1 MRNTQILTVKLIS
14 RYICIDNTKYS
25 IHRQNK
31 FLNKF
36 IRRGQSKRD
45 PIEDIIK
52 SHSYQSPESQL
63 SMHTIR
69 RMNVLN
75 KVFMEYITDMMSTGE
90 IEPEIL
96 NRDIEI
102 SHVKVTPDFKVINVY
117 WIDHSTQKSNT
128 EELLKKCSF
137 QLRHELS
144 RLRIIGNVPPVQFV
158 KYKGIEIMKE
168 VEQKLNALD
177 FDTEHVSTPYPNDIH
192 HTVTA
197 KIPMNDEGIGNDEN
211 GSEESFSVSIPI
223 MRHNVFGLNHYRIM
237 SKIKASLNKSTKN
250 LKIQAIN
257 IDSSCSSK
265 LDAQNNPNFLTDKE
279 EQEQFKKFLSQK
291 RKERKLNKKKR
302 QHKENNII
310 YDFEEQSDDE
320 SYDAFDDS
328 YDDFYDGYND
338 DHFDKYIDEEFDK
351 KQ

>member
-75 KVFMEYITDMMSTGE
+75 
-90 IEPEIL
+90 
-96 NRDIEI
+96 
-102 SHVKVTPDFKVINVY
+102 KVINVY